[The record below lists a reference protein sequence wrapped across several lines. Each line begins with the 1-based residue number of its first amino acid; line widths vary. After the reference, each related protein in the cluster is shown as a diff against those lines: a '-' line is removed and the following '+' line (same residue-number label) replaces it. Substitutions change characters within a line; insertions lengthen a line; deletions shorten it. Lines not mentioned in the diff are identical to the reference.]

1 MRYGPDPELLS
12 GFQIVWMANELV
24 GRYGVFVSPGIPSWW
39 RTSSRLD
46 PILIK
51 ARRHL
56 LVYSRALRGWF
67 RGSYK

>member
-39 RTSSRLD
+39 ENQQPPRPYSHQGQ
-46 PILIK
+46 K
-51 ARRHL
+51 ASVGL
-56 LVYSRALRGWF
+56 FQGFAGLVQG
-67 RGSYK
+67 